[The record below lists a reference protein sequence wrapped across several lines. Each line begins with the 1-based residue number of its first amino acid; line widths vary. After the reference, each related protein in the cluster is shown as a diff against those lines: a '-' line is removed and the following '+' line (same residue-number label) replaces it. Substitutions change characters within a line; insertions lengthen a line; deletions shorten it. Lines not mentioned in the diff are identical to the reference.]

1 MRKDLVKKIQS
12 SFLSCEKDIET
23 ILRRLFIESRPHS
36 DELKKLL
43 VVNTKDCLS
52 AKPDKYFDIIN
63 SKSLKS
69 LKDEGYI
76 RLEPKLKFGEHEEVK
91 SYILISFDNFVPN
104 KTNPEFRDCTIIFD
118 ILCHTDQWD
127 IDNYETRPLK
137 IAGYI
142 DGILNGA
149 KLSGIGELHFLGC
162 NQLILSEDISGYVL
176 MFQAIH
182 SVEGDD
188 KIPPVEE

>member
-1 MRKDLVKKIQS
+1 M
-12 SFLSCEKDIET
+12 
-23 ILRRLFIESRPHS
+23 FIESRPHS

-63 SKSLKS
+63 SKSLKN

-104 KTNPEFRDCTIIFD
+104 KTNPEFRDCTITFD
-118 ILCHTDQWD
+118 ILCHTDQWN

-142 DGILNGA
+142 DGLLNGE